1 MFRLAHISDIH
12 LGPLP
17 ELSFRELAT
26 KRMLGYYNW
35 QKNRKKMMF
44 GETLLSLTTDMR
56 SFKPDHVCVTGDLVN
71 LATDQE
77 IAAAG
82 VWLKELGAPKD
93 VSVVPGNHDAYVPG
107 ALAKACA
114 DWHDYM
120 LGDEPAA
127 AGGKLFPYVRLR
139 GPVAICGVSTAEAT
153 APFFATGT
161 FKRRQ
166 ALALA
171 RMLSA
176 CRATGHFCVVM
187 IHHPPVANSTS
198 WHKRLIGKQYFWKVV
213 RDAGADL
220 VLHGHTHLDTLYWI
234 AGLNGLVPVV
244 GVPSASQ
251 NPGADKPA
259 ARYNLFEIEGEPGA
273 WTLTHRERGWRPDG
287 TAIDWIRERRLYSN
301 GDAVDTCDREDAREA
316 RTAN

>member
-17 ELSFRELAT
+17 ELSFRQLAT

-44 GETLLSLTTDMR
+44 GETLLALTTDMHAQ
-56 SFKPDHVCVTGDLVN
+56 KPDHVAVTGDLVN
-71 LATDQE
+71 LATKQE
-77 IAAAG
+77 IVAAG
-82 VWLKELGAPKD
+82 VWLKELGKPTD

-107 ALAKACA
+107 ALKRACA
-114 DWHDYM
+114 EWHDYM
-120 LGDEPAA
+120 LGDEPSAA
-127 AGGKLFPYVRLR
+127 IGMMFPYVRMR

-161 FKRRQ
+161 FKRGQ

-171 RMLSA
+171 RILAA
-176 CRATGHFCVVM
+176 CRATGHFCVVL
-187 IHHPPVANSTS
+187 IHHPPIANSTS
-198 WHKRLIGKQYFWKVV
+198 WHKRLIGKQYFWKVI
-213 RDAGADL
+213 RDSGADL

-234 AGLNGLVPVV
+234 AGIGGLVPVV

-251 NPGADKPA
+251 NPGSDKPA
-259 ARYNLFEIEGEPGA
+259 ARYNLFEVEGEPGN

-287 TAIDWIRERRLYSN
+287 SGIDWIRERRLMRN
-301 GDAVDTCDREDAREA
+301 GEAVDTRNREDAKEA
-316 RTAN
+316 QPAA